1 MIAAIA
7 RNSMRRR
14 RHITLIFHRILPAL
28 DPMSPSEPDTAWF
41 DELIGYLVRRFEII
55 PLREA
60 LERAAARTLDGRT
73 LSITFDDG
81 YADNFTQALPVL
93 ERHGAPATF
102 FVASSYIDGG
112 RMWNDSIIET
122 LRRLPEGQ
130 TRVEGFDEGTLEL
143 NGWDSR
149 NTAASRI
156 INAWKHLPPTERQS
170 RVDRLAERV
179 SGLPDDLMMTRE
191 QLRGLAASRFA
202 EIGGHTRTH
211 PILAAIDDASAA
223 SEIEGG
229 KRDLEEWTQQEVRL
243 FAYPNGKLGR
253 DYAAE
258 HAAIARAAGFEAA
271 LATDWGTLDAS
282 TDPFA
287 IPRFTPWHRDLGRF
301 TLDLARCHHG
311 LL

>member
-1 MIAAIA
+1 
-7 RNSMRRR
+7 
-14 RHITLIFHRILPAL
+14 
-28 DPMSPSEPDTAWF
+28 
-41 DELIGYLVRRFEII
+41 
-55 PLREA
+55 
-60 LERAAARTLDGRT
+60 
-73 LSITFDDG
+73 
-81 YADNFTQALPVL
+81 
-93 ERHGAPATF
+93 
-102 FVASSYIDGG
+102 
-112 RMWNDSIIET
+112 
-122 LRRLPEGQ
+122 
-130 TRVEGFDEGTLEL
+130 
-143 NGWDSR
+143 
-149 NTAASRI
+149 
-156 INAWKHLPPTERQS
+156 
-170 RVDRLAERV
+170 
-179 SGLPDDLMMTRE
+179 MMTRE

-258 HAAIARAAGFEAA
+258 HAAIVRAAGFDAA